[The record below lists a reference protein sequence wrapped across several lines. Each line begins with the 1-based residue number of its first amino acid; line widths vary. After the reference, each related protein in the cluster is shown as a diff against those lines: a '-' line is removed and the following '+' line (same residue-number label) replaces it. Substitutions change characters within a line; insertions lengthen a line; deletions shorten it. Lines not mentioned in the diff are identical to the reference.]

1 MSRLLP
7 VILLVALALAA
18 CRTDGPIAPDTETG
32 TTPATGTVAPSVAT
46 PAAAAPTTTPA
57 PTAVPTATPLPP
69 KTLTVCMS
77 AEPAD
82 LYLYGDDSPAARAVR
97 STLYE
102 APFTSLGYAYQPL
115 ALTKLP
121 SSADGDAVVQEVEV
135 SDGDLVYNAGG
146 EVVVLERG
154 VIVRNLAGE
163 RITYN
168 RDPILLPR
176 MTADFTF
183 RPLVWA
189 DGKPVT
195 ADDSVFSFEVASDR
209 RTPLVDDRVLTTAVY
224 EATGDLSARWTG
236 VPGFLPDDYMT
247 NVWTPLP
254 RHQLGDVPVDALPV
268 IEEAAVSPLGY
279 GAFQVAEWDKG
290 HSIRLSR
297 NPAYDRAGEG
307 LPAVDE
313 VVFRFIDTLTD
324 SLPAY
329 TEGCDII
336 TQDALSVD
344 ALPVLEEAEAAGG
357 LKAYVSAAPVM
368 EYLIFG
374 IDPVS
379 FYGDRRPDWFEDTRV
394 RQGIAQCI
402 DRQALVDDLTYG
414 RAVVENAYAP
424 TGHPLLPADLTT
436 WAYDPPAA
444 NALLDEA
451 GYADSNGDGVRDDIA
466 SGQPFTVTVGTNAES
481 ALRLQLVEK
490 VAADLTACGIQA
502 TPAGVP
508 AGAWFAPGPQGV
520 VFGRQFDIAQFS
532 WVTGVDP
539 NCGLFLTENI
549 PGPVEQNFSGWGAVN
564 VSAWSN
570 DAFDAACRQANLLLP
585 GQDGYDQAQQEAL
598 RVFSQELPALPLFS
612 RLRVAAAGPNVL
624 NFNLDPTQPSELWNL
639 FEIDIEETS

>member
-7 VILLVALALAA
+7 VIFLVALVLTA
-18 CRTDGPIAPDTETG
+18 CRTDGPIASDAQPGSTPAAG
-32 TTPATGTVAPSVAT
+32 TAAPSDATPATAEPTNT
-46 PAAAAPTTTPA
+46 PE
-57 PTAVPTATPLPP
+57 PTAAPTATPLPP

-77 AEPAD
+77 AEPKD
-82 LYLYGDDSPAARAVR
+82 LYLYGDDSPVARAVR
-97 STLYE
+97 GALYE

-121 SSADGDAVVQEVEV
+121 SPADGDAVVQEVEV
-135 SDGDLVYNAGG
+135 SDGDLVYNASG

-154 VIVRNLAGE
+154 VVVRNQAGE

-168 RDPILLPR
+168 RDPIQLPQ
-176 MTADFTF
+176 MAVDFTF
-183 RPLVWA
+183 RQLVWA
-189 DGKPVT
+189 DGEPVT

-209 RTPLVDDRVLTTAVY
+209 RTPQVDNRVLTTAAY
-224 EATGDLSARWTG
+224 EATGDDSVRWTG
-236 VPGFLPDDYMT
+236 VPGYLPDDYMT

-254 RHQLGDVPVDALPV
+254 RHQLGDIAVDALPV
-268 IEEAAVSPLGY
+268 TDEAAVTPLGY

-290 HSIRLSR
+290 HTIRLSR
-297 NPAYDRAGEG
+297 NPVYDRASEG
-307 LPAVDE
+307 LSTVDE
-313 VVFRFIDTLTD
+313 VVFRFIDTVTH

-344 ALPVLEEAEAAGG
+344 ALPVLEESEAAGG
-357 LKAYVSAAPVM
+357 LKPYVSAAPVM

-379 FYGDRRPDWFEDTRV
+379 FYGDRRPDWFEDARV

-402 DRQALVDDLTYG
+402 DRQALVNELTHG

-424 TGHPLLPADLTT
+424 SGHPLLPDDLTT
-436 WAYDPPAA
+436 WTYDPAA
-444 NALLDEA
+444 GNALLDEA
-451 GYADSNGDGVRDDIA
+451 GFADSNGDGVRDDIA
-466 SGQPFTVTVGTNAES
+466 SGQPFTVTIGTNAES
-481 ALRLQLVEK
+481 ALRMQLVEK
-490 VAADLTACGIQA
+490 VATDLTACGIQA
-502 TPAGVP
+502 TPVGVP

-520 VFGRQFDIAQFS
+520 VFGRQFDIAEFS

-549 PGPVEQNFSGWGAVN
+549 PGPVEQNFSGWGTVN

-570 DAFDAACRQANLLLP
+570 DAFDAACRQAGLLLP
-585 GQDGYDQAQQEAL
+585 GQEGYDEAQQEAL

-612 RLRVAAAGPNVL
+612 RLRVAAAVPAVS
-624 NFNLDPTQPSELWNL
+624 NFKLDPTQPSELWNL
-639 FEIDIEETS
+639 YEIDIEETP